1 MGGLCQVGSF
11 CEKGLTYE
19 CEPGTFMS
27 VTGSSECKITR
38 IGYYQDQSGQD
49 TALDCPEGKYC
60 DQNGLA
66 STPENCTVGTY
77 YSGTNLISSS
87 SCTPCDPG
95 YVCPETGLTSSS
107 EICLSGTFCPGG
119 NAQQNDNICDQG
131 YYCPEG
137 SIAQQI
143 CLPGTYCPLG
153 ATEMTNCTAGYH
165 CIEGSV
171 TARGVTDTNGEKR
184 CSVGHYCPEATPTEV
199 IKFFVYILI
208 LKKEEKQKEFP
219 KKLNIFQIECATGFI
234 NPITGAVDDSA
245 CIPCPEGLFCEAAN
259 VGKDQNQQSTCSSGY
274 LCPEGS
280 FQDKVEICSEY
291 NKCDAGISTTCQDGF
306 FQNEEGKSICLPCPK
321 GQICPTGAAPVACDA
336 GKICSGETIP
346 GGATDCPIGSYG
358 DSTASFYSDESDCI
372 FCDSGKHCA
381 VPGLLDTDLST
392 ATYDCPDGYYCLDG
406 KDPEECEAGYYCP
419 QGSSWHIA
427 CEPGFFNPNK
437 GESTQS

>member
-1 MGGLCQVGSF
+1 MQCSSCDFAQSCGDGGAVEAVSAGYFSRHSAGSTEPSDVSFCDPFNEGLERTQGKSFIDDRCGRCPVGYHCDGTNDPVPCEPGKYGLSQGEVSETGACFLCPEGKYCLYLATEEEKLSSFDCSDGYYCNGSSIPRPIDGAMGGLCQVGRF

-19 CEPGTFMS
+19 CESGTFMG

-107 EICLSGTFCPGG
+107 EICLSGSFCPGG

-131 YYCPEG
+131 YYCSEG

-143 CLPGTYCPLG
+143 CLPGTFCPLG

-184 CSVGHYCPEATPTEV
+184 CSVGHYCPEGTPTEV
-199 IKFFVYILI
+199 TKLFVYILC
-208 LKKEEKQKEFP
+208 LKKKLTSKRIF
-219 KKLNIFQIECATGFI
+219 KKNL
-234 NPITGAVDDSA
+234 
-245 CIPCPEGLFCEAAN
+245 
-259 VGKDQNQQSTCSSGY
+259 
-274 LCPEGS
+274 
-280 FQDKVEICSEY
+280 
-291 NKCDAGISTTCQDGF
+291 
-306 FQNEEGKSICLPCPK
+306 
-321 GQICPTGAAPVACDA
+321 
-336 GKICSGETIP
+336 
-346 GGATDCPIGSYG
+346 
-358 DSTASFYSDESDCI
+358 
-372 FCDSGKHCA
+372 
-381 VPGLLDTDLST
+381 
-392 ATYDCPDGYYCLDG
+392 
-406 KDPEECEAGYYCP
+406 
-419 QGSSWHIA
+419 
-427 CEPGFFNPNK
+427 
-437 GESTQS
+437 